1 MKTGD
6 ANQPTTRTMTSTAR
20 DDIHYTELSFQYPN
34 TNRFI
39 AAGFA
44 EFI

>member
-1 MKTGD
+1 MKTAD
-6 ANQPTTRTMTSTAR
+6 ANQLTTRTMTSTAR
-20 DDIHYTELSFQYPN
+20 NDIHHPELSFEYPN

-39 AAGFA
+39 AAGFT